1 MSQQNTLNQERLFEY
16 ARCMQP
22 ADGDPIRT
30 VVTETAECVVV
41 AWHVKPGQ
49 TIAPHVHPF
58 GQDTWTILAGTGDY
72 IVSGDGAKRTIKAGD
87 IVVARTNDVHGVV
100 NSGEEPLN
108 FISVVAPAS
117 AGYELLS

>member
-1 MSQQNTLNQERLFEY
+1 MSQERFFEY

-22 ADGDPIRT
+22 SDGEPIRS

-58 GQDTWTILAGTGDY
+58 GQDTWTILSGAGDY
-72 IVSGDGAKRTIKAGD
+72 IVGRDGAKRPIKAGD
-87 IVVARTNDVHGVV
+87 IVVARTNDVHGVF
-100 NSGEEPLN
+100 NSGHEPLN